1 MLNRRTRANTEQ
13 ILCARDASN
22 FMIQRTDMLTPPET
36 DENSSAVL
44 NDDKKFPHRQSQVIT
59 VAGGKGGIGKTMIC
73 ASLSMAL
80 AESGLRVTLLDA
92 DLGGANLHTVLGM
105 YMPTKTLHDFI
116 QRRVKTLEEVT
127 MLTPIEGLKLVCGAP
142 GIVGLANIAYWEK
155 LKMIRHLRKLE
166 ADYVIVDIG
175 AGMSLNEVDLFNSGD
190 ITIVVANPEPTSI
203 QECYNFLKV
212 AIFRRLRREFA
223 DSSLVQELLDRC
235 KDPSHANDRRLLTEI
250 GDEIIRADQR
260 EGVRFF
266 KAINDFA
273 PKLILNR
280 VFEYTE
286 TRDGLALQIA
296 AQDLLQVKLDYWGY
310 MSYDPSIPYSVRALR
325 PQDIL
330 APESLNRQR
339 FLAMIR
345 KYLLGENVRYQRPG
359 ARVIHPLLKKN
370 HGVNEATRICS
381 LQCPLWGDCPLQEG
395 GLPCRMPDNEFDE
408 KMAKLGKMNVEV
420 VGV

>member
-1 MLNRRTRANTEQ
+1 
-13 ILCARDASN
+13 
-22 FMIQRTDMLTPPET
+22 MIQET
-36 DENSSAVL
+36 DILAFSESDIEKSDFAQT
-44 NDDKKFPHRQSQVIT
+44 RQQTPAAQAKVIT

-80 AESGLRVTLLDA
+80 AESSLRVTLIDA

-105 YMPTKTLHDFI
+105 YMPPKTLHDFI
-116 QRRVKTLEEVT
+116 QRRVKTLEEVA
-127 MLTPIEGLKLVCGAP
+127 LSTPIEGLRLVCGAP
-142 GIVGLANIAYWEK
+142 GIVGLANIEHWEK

-166 ADYVIVDIG
+166 ADYVVVDIG
-175 AGMSLNEVDLFNSGD
+175 AGMSLNEIDLFNAGD
-190 ITIVVANPEPTSI
+190 IPIVVANPEPTSI

-223 DSSLVQELLDRC
+223 ESFVVQDLLDRC

-250 GDEIIRADQR
+250 GEAIMAEDRRD
-260 EGVRFF
+260 GVQFF

-280 VFEYTE
+280 VFDYPE

-296 AQDLLQVKLDYWGY
+296 AQDLLQIKLDYWGY
-310 MSYDPSIPYSVRALR
+310 MSYDPSIPQAVRKLR

-339 FLAMIR
+339 FLSMIR
-345 KYLLGENVRYQRPG
+345 KYLLGENNRYQRPG
-359 ARVIHPLLKKN
+359 ARVILPLLKKVN
-370 HGVNEATRICS
+370 GVHKVARICS
-381 LQCPLWGDCPLQEG
+381 VQCPLWGDCPLQEG
-395 GLPCRMPDNEFDE
+395 GLPCRMPEGEFEE
-408 KMAKLGKMNVEV
+408 KVAR
-420 VGV
+420 VGNQKAEEIVA

>member
-1 MLNRRTRANTEQ
+1 MIQHNDTDAYSTETEQ
-13 ILCARDASN
+13 AAISATSRSGQAR
-22 FMIQRTDMLTPPET
+22 
-36 DENSSAVL
+36 
-44 NDDKKFPHRQSQVIT
+44 VIT

-80 AESGLRVTLLDA
+80 AESGLGVTLVDA

-105 YMPTKTLHDFI
+105 YMPAKTLHDFI
-116 QRRVKTLEEVT
+116 QRRVKTLEEAA
-127 MLTPIEGLKLVCGAP
+127 MPAPIEGLKLVCGAP
-142 GIVGLANIAYWEK
+142 GVVGLANLAHWEK
-155 LKMIRHLRKLE
+155 LKMIRHLRKLA
-166 ADYVIVDIG
+166 ADYVVVDIG
-175 AGMSLNEVDLFNSGD
+175 AGMSLNEIDLFNAGD
-190 ITIVVANPEPTSI
+190 VTIVVANPEPTSI

-223 DSSLVQELLDRC
+223 DSFIVQDLLDRC

-250 GDEIIRADQR
+250 GDEIMR
-260 EGVRFF
+260 EDRREAVRFF

-280 VFEYTE
+280 VFDYQE

-296 AQDLLQVKLDYWGY
+296 AQDLLQIKLDYWGY
-310 MSYDPSIPYSVRALR
+310 MSYDPRIPQAVRELR

-339 FLAMIR
+339 FLKMIR

-359 ARVIHPLLKKN
+359 ARVILPLLKKTGEAN
-370 HGVNEATRICS
+370 GVTRICS
-381 LQCPLWGDCPLQEG
+381 VQCPLWGNCPLQEG
-395 GLPCRMPDNEFDE
+395 GLPCRMPEEEFEE
-408 KMAKLGKMNVEV
+408 KVARVGKRNVEALV
-420 VGV
+420 I

>member
-1 MLNRRTRANTEQ
+1 MMRSRYQNCMSQESNIVASSETEANT
-13 ILCARDASN
+13 LASPAEEAKVN
-22 FMIQRTDMLTPPET
+22 RGPVT
-36 DENSSAVL
+36 
-44 NDDKKFPHRQSQVIT
+44 VIT

-80 AESGLRVTLLDA
+80 VESGLRVTLVDA

-105 YMPTKTLHDFI
+105 YMPGKTLHDFI
-116 QRRVKTLEEVT
+116 QRRVKTLEEVA
-127 MLTPIEGLKLVCGAP
+127 MATPIEGLKLVCGAP

-166 ADYVIVDIG
+166 ADYVVVDIG
-175 AGMSLNEVDLFNSGD
+175 AGMSLNEIDLFNSGD
-190 ITIVVANPEPTSI
+190 LSIVVANPEPTSI

-223 DSSLVQELLDRC
+223 GSFVVQDLLDRC

-250 GDEIIRADQR
+250 GDEILREDRR

-280 VFEYTE
+280 VFDYQE

-296 AQDLLQVKLDYWGY
+296 AQDMLQVKLDYWGY
-310 MSYDPSIPYSVRALR
+310 MSYDPGIPQAVCELR

-359 ARVIHPLLKKN
+359 ARVILPLIKKTN
-370 HGVNEATRICS
+370 GTNGVNRLCS
-381 LQCPLWGDCPLQEG
+381 VQCPLWGNCPLEEG
-395 GLPCRMPDNEFDE
+395 GLPCRMPDEEFNE
-408 KMAKLGKMNVEV
+408 KLARLGTRKISWEGGGIKPPFSSKNSD
-420 VGV
+420 

>member
-1 MLNRRTRANTEQ
+1 MIHEDNMRSPIETSAESPGLPADEKKTERRQ
-13 ILCARDASN
+13 IR
-22 FMIQRTDMLTPPET
+22 
-36 DENSSAVL
+36 
-44 NDDKKFPHRQSQVIT
+44 VIT

-73 ASLSMAL
+73 ASLSIAL
-80 AESGLRVTLLDA
+80 AESGFQVTLVDA

-116 QRRVKTLEEVT
+116 QRRLKTLEEVA
-127 MLTPIEGLKLVCGAP
+127 MPTPIEGLKLVCGAP

-175 AGMSLNEVDLFNSGD
+175 AGMWLNEIDLFNSGD

-223 DSSLVQELLDRC
+223 DSSFVQELLDRC
-235 KDPSHANDRRLLTEI
+235 KDPSHASDQRLLTEI
-250 GDEIIRADQR
+250 GDEIMQADRRA
-260 EGVRFF
+260 GVRFF
-266 KAINDFA
+266 KAITDFA

-280 VFEYTE
+280 VFEYQE

-296 AQDLLQVKLDYWGY
+296 AQDLLQIKLDYWGY
-310 MSYDPSIPYSVRALR
+310 MSYDPKIPQVVRALR

-339 FLAMIR
+339 FLSMIR
-345 KYLLGENVRYQRPG
+345 KFLLGESVHYQRPG
-359 ARVIHPLLKKN
+359 ARVILPLLKKAN
-370 HGVNEATRICS
+370 GANGVTRLCS
-381 LQCPLWGDCPLQEG
+381 VQCPLWGNCPLQEG
-395 GLPCRMPDNEFDE
+395 GLPCRMPDAEFNEKIAKVDKRKIE
-408 KMAKLGKMNVEV
+408 AMAT
-420 VGV
+420 